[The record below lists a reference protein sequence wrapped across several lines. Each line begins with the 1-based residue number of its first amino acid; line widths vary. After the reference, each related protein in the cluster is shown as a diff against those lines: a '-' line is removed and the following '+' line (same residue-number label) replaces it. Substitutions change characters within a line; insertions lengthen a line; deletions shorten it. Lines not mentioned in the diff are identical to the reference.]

1 MATVLAMAPESFEG
15 RERIARLE
23 SQVDSN
29 RRQID
34 TLAPLVLQ
42 VGLVQRSQD
51 DLRED
56 LRDLRKDMEVGFD
69 RQERSIGNQFA
80 ACSQEIARVAAALE
94 TKEAQQAT
102 NQTSRR
108 AMWGLIGAAALTGIL
123 GLITQLITAFS

>member
-1 MATVLAMAPESFEG
+1 MRCLPCGNGLRRGQNHRTMATVLAMTPESFEG

-56 LRDLRKDMEVGFD
+56 VKDLRRDMEVGFD

-80 ACSQEIARVAAALE
+80 ACSQEIARVAKALE
-94 TKEAQQAT
+94 TKEEQQAT

-108 AMWGLIGAAALTGIL
+108 
-123 GLITQLITAFS
+123 